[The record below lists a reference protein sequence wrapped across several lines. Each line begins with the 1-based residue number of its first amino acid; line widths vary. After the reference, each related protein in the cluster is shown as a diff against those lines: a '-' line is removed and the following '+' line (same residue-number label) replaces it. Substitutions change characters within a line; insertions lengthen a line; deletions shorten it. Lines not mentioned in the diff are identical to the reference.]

1 MRVRPALKGAEAAI
15 REARHG
21 RLTLTMRPIPR
32 GGLDP
37 ASPSVLFVS
46 RGRHRPFL
54 RQEIPGSE
62 YLEAWNVRP
71 GARYHRA
78 MRPCLLTHIRALR
91 DWLAHAR
98 SPLRT
103 APPLQGRKGIG
114 RAALRFPPLP
124 RGGPGGG

>member
-21 RLTLTMRPIPR
+21 RLTLTIRPIPR

-54 RQEIPGSE
+54 RQEIPGSG

-78 MRPCLLTHIRALR
+78 KRPCLLTHIPTRHYRRPTTLSAWR
-91 DWLAHAR
+91 
-98 SPLRT
+98 P
-103 APPLQGRKGIG
+103 IG
-114 RAALRFPPLP
+114 
-124 RGGPGGG
+124 GVTS